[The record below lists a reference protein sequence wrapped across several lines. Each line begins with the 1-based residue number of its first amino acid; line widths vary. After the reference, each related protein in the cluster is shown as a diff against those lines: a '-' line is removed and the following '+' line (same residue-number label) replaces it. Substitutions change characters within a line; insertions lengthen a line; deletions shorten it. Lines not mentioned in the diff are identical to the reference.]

1 MKFRLVPTDDKFFE
15 LFDQSADN
23 VARCARVL
31 QKLLA
36 DFDGLP
42 DYLQE
47 IRSYE
52 RDGDELTRTIFRRLN
67 ETFVTPFDR
76 EDIHALAEELDD
88 VVDDMLEVAAA
99 LSIFHVEGVLA
110 ELREQADVLVQMADV
125 TVTLI
130 SKLESMKGVQPD
142 LDAIDRMETE
152 GDQIYRRALGRL
164 FSGEYPA
171 LEVLKW
177 KDVIEAMEA
186 ALNTLEDISDV
197 VESIVLKFA

>member
-1 MKFRLVPTDDKFFE
+1 MRFRLVPTDDKFFE
-15 LFDQSADN
+15 LFNDSAEN

-42 DYLQE
+42 TYLEE
-47 IRSYE
+47 IKGYE
-52 RDGDELTRTIFRRLN
+52 RDGDVLTRTIFRRLN

-99 LSIFHVEGVLA
+99 LSIFHVAGVLD

-125 TVTLI
+125 TVTLV

-142 LDAIDRMETE
+142 LDAIDRLETQ

-177 KDVIEAMEA
+177 KDVVEAMEA

-197 VESIVLKFA
+197 AESIVLKFA